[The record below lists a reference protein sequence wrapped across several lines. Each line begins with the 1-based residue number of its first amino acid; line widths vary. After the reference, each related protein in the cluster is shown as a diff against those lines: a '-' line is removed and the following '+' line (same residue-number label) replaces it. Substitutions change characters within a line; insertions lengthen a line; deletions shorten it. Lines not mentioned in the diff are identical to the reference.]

1 MEVKMK
7 RARIKKAFLVFIPI
21 YIIIYYFWL
30 IYWKDC
36 KQIMVLGGDI
46 FSMSGSLI
54 ASISLFFILK
64 RLGGSYKKFW
74 MLIFWATC
82 SYTMG
87 EVVWNYYELILGITV
102 PYPGLPDLFY
112 IMSSVLE
119 LIAINYIIFKD
130 RSFSNLRIIFD
141 ILITIT
147 VAITL
152 CWVFIINPTLNQKE
166 IPICTLFV
174 SVFYP
179 VISIGELLGM
189 LSILFS
195 NKSIINSNVLRCL
208 IASLSIRI
216 FADFAYTY
224 STLNNFYYSGIL
236 YDPLWILS
244 ILLYILAALIYR
256 EFQENYSENNF
267 NYSKR
272 IYLLV
277 PMIKTLIPYIS
288 VNILFIIMVYRLNN
302 IDAII
307 IGCIMCI
314 FLVIIRQLTIILE
327 NQSLIKRL
335 SFLNEDLERKV
346 KQRTEELFEKN
357 TQLITALNDME
368 YMAYHDSLTGLTN
381 RRLFEEK
388 LSKEIVTA
396 SSNNKKI
403 AVLFLDLDN
412 FKNINDT
419 LGHTFGDLLLKNVAK
434 RIKECISKNDLISR
448 EGGDEFTI
456 LLTRIDKYEDIL
468 YMAKKLQNNIL
479 KNFTINGIEVRITA
493 SIGVSIYPDHDVIAE
508 NLIKYADIA
517 MYRAKENGKNGI
529 EVYLPKMKDIISK
542 KMLLENALRK
552 AIDRNEFLVYFQPQ
566 ININTKNL
574 IGFEALIRWNSNDL
588 GMVSPAEFIPLAEE
602 SGLIIPIGEWILK
615 RACEQLVLWH
625 NQGFQPFKISVNI
638 SHIQFKSEDLVKVIR
653 RIIKETNIDPKFI
666 ELEITESV
674 AMFNEELII
683 SKLNQLKNLGVQI
696 AIDDFGT
703 GYSSLSYLKKF
714 PVNTLKIDQT
724 FVRDMFMNN
733 ESLSL
738 VAGII
743 SMAHNMR
750 FKVIAEG
757 VETNEQL
764 MYLGSVGCDVAQG
777 YLFSKPLP
785 ANQLQSWMEKY
796 KSK

>member
-1 MEVKMK
+1 MK
-7 RARIKKAFLVFIPI
+7 SARVKKAFLVFITI
-21 YIIIYYFWL
+21 YIITYYVWL
-30 IYWKDC
+30 IYWKDY

-46 FSMSGSLI
+46 FSMLGSLI

-64 RLGGSYKKFW
+64 KLRGIYKKFW
-74 MLIFWATC
+74 VLIFLATC
-82 SYTMG
+82 AYTIG

-112 IMSSVLE
+112 ILSPVLE
-119 LIAINYIIFKD
+119 LTAITYIIFKE
-130 RSFSNLRIIFD
+130 RSFSNLRILFD

-147 VAITL
+147 VATTL

-166 IPICTLFV
+166 IPFSMLFI

-179 VISIGELLGM
+179 VMSLGELFGM
-189 LSILFS
+189 LSILFL
-195 NKSIINSNVLRCL
+195 NKPILSSSVLRWL
-208 IASLSIRI
+208 IAALSVRI
-216 FADFAYTY
+216 FADLAYTY
-224 STLNNFYYSGIL
+224 STLNNVYYSGIL
-236 YDPLWILS
+236 YDPLWILA
-244 ILLYILAALIYR
+244 ILLYILAALTYE
-256 EFQENYSENNF
+256 EFQENDERNNF
-267 NYSKR
+267 KYRKR
-272 IYLLV
+272 ICSLGQ
-277 PMIKTLIPYIS
+277 MIKIFVPYIS
-288 VNILFIIMVYRLNN
+288 VNILFMIMIYRLDN
-302 IDAII
+302 IDTIV
-307 IGCIMCI
+307 IGCTICI
-314 FLVIIRQLTIILE
+314 FLVIIRQLNIIFE

-335 SFLNEDLERKV
+335 SSLNEDLERKV

-357 TQLITALNDME
+357 TRLITALNDME

-381 RRLFEEK
+381 RRLFEDK
-388 LSKEIVTA
+388 LSKEIVKA

-403 AVLFLDLDN
+403 AVLFLDLDS

-419 LGHTFGDLLLKNVAK
+419 LGHTFGDLLLQNVAK
-434 RIKECISKNDLISR
+434 RIKECISENDIISR

-456 LLTRIDKYEDIL
+456 LLTRIDKYEDAI
-468 YMAKKLQNNIL
+468 YVAKKIQNNIL
-479 KNFTINGIEVRITA
+479 KSFIINSIDVQITA
-493 SIGVSIYPDHDVIAE
+493 SIGVSIYPDHDVTVE

-517 MYRAKENGKNGI
+517 MYRAKENGKNSI

-552 AIDRNEFLVYFQPQ
+552 AIDKNEFLVYFQPQ
-566 ININTKNL
+566 ININTRNL
-574 IGFEALIRWNSNDL
+574 IGVEALIRWNSNEL

-615 RACEQLVLWH
+615 TSCEQLILWH
-625 NQGFQPFKISVNI
+625 NQGFQPFKISVNV
-638 SHIQFKSEDLVKVIR
+638 SHIQFKSEDLVQVVR

-714 PVNTLKIDQT
+714 PVDTLKIDQT
-724 FVRDMFMNN
+724 FIRDMVMNN

-743 SMAHNMR
+743 SMAHNIR

-757 VETNEQL
+757 VETNQQL
-764 MYLGSVGCDVAQG
+764 MYLGDVGCDVAQG

-785 ANQLQSWMEKY
+785 ANELQVWIEKY
-796 KSK
+796 ISK